1 MRFSPRLRWVTIL
14 AIERIRRSELK
25 VSELET
31 IRLLDRLYVDMDD
44 AAGEGEWRS
53 PLTDVRKSP
62 MGPKSLSPHC
72 WHLLEKLVPW
82 LVFESPDAKVVR
94 SLEEAEDWER
104 LEALMVIA

>member
-1 MRFSPRLRWVTIL
+1 MERYAPFSPRLRWVTIL
-14 AIERIRRSELK
+14 AIERSELK

-31 IRLLDRLYVDMDD
+31 IRLLNRLYVDVDD

-53 PLTDVRKSP
+53 LLTDVRKSP

-82 LVFESPDAKVVR
+82 LVFESSDAKVVR
-94 SLEEAEDWER
+94 SLEEAED
-104 LEALMVIA
+104 